1 MSIVPRRDGYTAAS
15 MPDREATPTGS
26 SGDAPSAAQLARLVR
41 AVQDLS
47 RARSLPDVQQVVRS
61 AARELTGADGATFV
75 LREGDQVHYADED
88 AIEPL
93 WKGRRFPI
101 DHCISGWSMT
111 HGSTV
116 VIEDVRRDDRIP
128 QDAYSPTFVRSM
140 VMVPIRPDEPLGAI
154 GTYWAQSGSPS
165 SATVEVA
172 RALADST
179 AIAMEHVQLL
189 ADLEDE
195 VAARTK
201 DLSRRMA
208 QLQLCARKRRMLAA
222 EAMHAEERER
232 TLLSELIHDDALQ
245 YVLAAR
251 QELAEA
257 AKGDPAA
264 LDRARPH
271 LDAAHRSLR
280 TLASDLSP
288 VTLQSSSLGELV
300 GAVVSDYTEGRDWTV
315 VTQLGEGIRPAHGQF
330 LPRAARELLVN
341 VAKHAQARKV
351 TVTLEEVD
359 QTVELC
365 VRDDGVGFDPDDLGD
380 ALRAGHIG
388 LASLQSRA
396 EALGGTLLVQS
407 SRTGTRVIVRV
418 PVAE

>member
-1 MSIVPRRDGYTAAS
+1 MGSGMLDG
-15 MPDREATPTGS
+15 TPTAEFQA
-26 SGDAPSAAQLARLVR
+26 APSATQLARLVR

-47 RARSLPDVQQVVRS
+47 QARSLSDVQTVVRT
-61 AARELTGADGATFV
+61 AARELAGADGATFV
-75 LREGDQVHYADED
+75 LREGDEVHYADEE

-101 DHCISGWSMT
+101 DHCISGWAMT
-111 HGSTV
+111 HGSAV
-116 VIEDVRRDDRIP
+116 VIDDVRLDDRIP
-128 QDAYSPTFVRSM
+128 QDAYRPTFVRSL
-140 VMVPIRPDEPLGAI
+140 VMVPIRPDDPLGAI
-154 GTYWAQSGSPS
+154 GTYWAESRTPSP
-165 SATVEVA
+165 ATVEVA

-189 ADLEDE
+189 ADLEAQ
-195 VAARTK
+195 VASRTK

-208 QLQLCARKRRMLAA
+208 QLKLCARKRRLLAA

-280 TLASDLSP
+280 TLAADLSP

-300 GAVVSDYTEGRDWTV
+300 GAVVNTYAEGRDWTV
-315 VTQLGEGIRPAHGQF
+315 VTQLGEDIRPAHGQF
-330 LPRAARELLVN
+330 LPRATRELLAN
-341 VAKHAQARKV
+341 AAKHGQARKI
-351 TVTLEEVD
+351 TVTLEEID
-359 QTVELC
+359 HTVELS

-388 LASLQSRA
+388 LASIQSRA
-396 EALGGTLLVQS
+396 EALGGTFVVQS
-407 SRTGTRVIVRV
+407 SRAGTRVMVRV
-418 PVAE
+418 PSAG

>member
-1 MSIVPRRDGYTAAS
+1 MMSGMLDWDAT
-15 MPDREATPTGS
+15 DRPEQ
-26 SGDAPSAAQLARLVR
+26 APSAEQLARLVR

-47 RARSLPDVQQVVRS
+47 KARSLPDVQRVVRT
-61 AARELTGADGATFV
+61 AARDLAEADGATFV

-101 DHCISGWSMT
+101 DQCISGWSMT
-111 HGSTV
+111 HRSTV
-116 VIEDVRRDDRIP
+116 VIEDVRLDDRIP
-128 QDAYSPTFVRSM
+128 QEAYSPTFVRSL
-140 VMVPIRPDEPLGAI
+140 VMVPIRPDDPLGAI
-154 GTYWAQSGSPS
+154 GTYWARSLSPS
-165 SATVEVA
+165 PATVELA

-179 AIAMEHVQLL
+179 AIAIEHVQLL
-189 ADLEDE
+189 EDLEAR

-201 DLSRRMA
+201 ALSRRMA
-208 QLQLCARKRRMLAA
+208 QLELCARKRRMLAA

-245 YVLAAR
+245 YILAAR

-257 AKGDPAA
+257 AKGDLAA
-264 LDRARPH
+264 LDRARPQ
-271 LDAAHRSLR
+271 LDAAQQSLR
-280 TLASDLSP
+280 TLTADLSP
-288 VTLQSSSLGELV
+288 VTLQSSSLSELI
-300 GAVVSDYTEGRDWTV
+300 GAVVSTYTEGRDWTV
-315 VTQLGEGIRPAHGQF
+315 VTQLGDDIRPAHGQF
-330 LPRAARELLVN
+330 LPRAARELLAN

-359 QTVELC
+359 HTVELC
-365 VRDDGVGFDPDDLGD
+365 VRDDGIGFDPSDLPD

-396 EALGGTLLVQS
+396 EALGGTLIVQG
-407 SRTGTRVIVRV
+407 SRAGTRVTVRV
-418 PVAE
+418 PSAE

>member
-1 MSIVPRRDGYTAAS
+1 MTFGMLDGDATA
-15 MPDREATPTGS
+15 RHEQ
-26 SGDAPSAAQLARLVR
+26 APSAEQLARLVR

-47 RARSLPDVQQVVRS
+47 KARSLPEVQQVVRT
-61 AARELTGADGATFV
+61 AARDVAEADGATFV
-75 LREGDQVHYADED
+75 LREGDEVHYADED

-101 DHCISGWSMT
+101 DQCISGWSMT
-111 HGSTV
+111 HRSTV
-116 VIEDVRRDDRIP
+116 VIEDVRLDDRIP
-128 QDAYSPTFVRSM
+128 QDAYRPTFVRSL
-140 VMVPIRPDEPLGAI
+140 VMVPIRPDDPLGAI
-154 GTYWAQSGSPS
+154 GTYWARPVTPSP
-165 SATVEVA
+165 ATVEVA

-189 ADLEDE
+189 ADLEAR

-201 DLSRRMA
+201 ALSRRMA
-208 QLQLCARKRRMLAA
+208 QLELCARKRRMLAA

-245 YVLAAR
+245 YILAAR

-257 AKGDPAA
+257 AKGDSGA

-271 LDAAHRSLR
+271 LDAAQQSLR
-280 TLASDLSP
+280 TLTADLSP
-288 VTLQSSSLGELV
+288 VTLQSSSLSELI
-300 GAVVSDYTEGRDWTV
+300 GAVVSTYTEGRDWAV
-315 VTQLGEGIRPAHGQF
+315 VTQLGDDIRLAHGQF
-330 LPRAARELLVN
+330 LPRAARELLAN

-351 TVTLEEVD
+351 SVTLEEVD
-359 QTVELC
+359 HTVELC
-365 VRDDGVGFDPDDLGD
+365 VRDDGVGFDPSDLPD

-396 EALGGTLLVQS
+396 EALGGTLIVQG
-407 SRTGTRVIVRV
+407 SRAGTRVTVRV
-418 PVAE
+418 PSAG